1 MAAVSDSRTSIRTT
15 MPQRY
20 RDLPLSF
27 IKHPGTGDVR
37 PLNDINA
44 VKQSVKNLILT
55 NYGERPFAPRIGG
68 NVTKYLFEPANPF
81 TAQSIQREIEET
93 IKKQEKRVSGVIVQ
107 VADNS
112 EANGYVIQLQYTVVS
127 LNVEVETS
135 FFLQRL
141 R

>member
-68 NVTKYLFEPANPF
+68 NVTKYL
-81 TAQSIQREIEET
+81 
-93 IKKQEKRVSGVIVQ
+93 
-107 VADNS
+107 
-112 EANGYVIQLQYTVVS
+112 LS
-127 LNVEVETS
+127 LIHI
-135 FFLQRL
+135 
-141 R
+141 